1 LNSVDF
7 SNNNRLR
14 NLLTVRFVTSVVLDL
29 NVQIQAP
36 FTAVKLL
43 TISVWAHQLS
53 FDLVSAPSVVFLSAR
68 NVSFLR
74 AALNVLS
81 IVVKLLNY
89 ENLFQKAVPIG
100 RLTADLS
107 QQRLVPEVHL
117 PVELIIVH
125 RSVKLRHRWEA

>member
-1 LNSVDF
+1 M
-7 SNNNRLR
+7 
-14 NLLTVRFVTSVVLDL
+14 LDL
-29 NVQIQAP
+29 NVQIQAT